1 MVVYQSKKKQTNKE
15 QEPIMASAKE
25 IIKIHLGAR
34 MVEEEGDY
42 HGLQTTNLRL
52 NLSKCANRDVAHLT
66 LSRPCQIYPE

>member
-1 MVVYQSKKKQTNKE
+1 
-15 QEPIMASAKE
+15 MASAKE

>member
-42 HGLQTTNLRL
+42 QDYKRRT
-52 NLSKCANRDVAHLT
+52 
-66 LSRPCQIYPE
+66 